1 MPDEKHT
8 WSQEDIEQMT
18 QQADEASKSED
29 WDRAVALFRQLQDA
43 DRIIH
48 GSEAKLQ
55 WALRMRDID
64 NLYKQGKAH
73 LEAQRYSDALTSLR
87 KARLMYA
94 SHYKDVDALIVD
106 AQAALQKQNWETRPV
121 TSQKKGCFL
130 LGGALALMIFVV
142 ALAACAAPTPTPAPT
157 ALPAPNSSSGRAG
170 NLTAQQRTNM
180 YTSAPPMTID
190 PNKKYVATIK
200 TAKGSIVVELD
211 AKSAPQTV
219 NNFVFLAR
227 DGFYNNLTFHRVE
240 PGFVIQGGD
249 PRGTGQGGPGY
260 TVPAEIKLKHT
271 KGAIAMARLPD
282 QVNPKRDS
290 SGSQFYITLAATPF
304 LDDGYTAFGYVT
316 QGIDVVEKIAIS
328 DVIQSVTIDEK

>member
-1 MPDEKHT
+1 MPEAKSPWTQEEIEK
-8 WSQEDIEQMT
+8 MT
-18 QQADEASKSED
+18 QQADDASKAED
-29 WDRAVALFRQLQDA
+29 WERAVALFRQLQDA

-48 GSEAKLQ
+48 GNEAKLQ

-73 LEAQRYSDALTSLR
+73 LEAQRYNDALTSLR

-94 SHYKDVDALIVD
+94 SHYKDVDALIVE
-106 AQAALQKQNWETRPV
+106 AQTALQKQNWETRPV
-121 TSQKKGCFL
+121 ASQKKGCFL
-130 LGGALALMIFVV
+130 LGGAMTLMILAAV
-142 ALAACAAPTPTPAPT
+142 LAACASPTPTPAPT
-157 ALPAPNSSSGRAG
+157 SLPASTSSATRAG
-170 NLTAQQRTNM
+170 NLTPQQRINM
-180 YTSAPPMTID
+180 YSSAPAMKID
-190 PNKKYVATIK
+190 SNKKHIATIK
-200 TAKGSIVVELD
+200 TVKGSIVVELD

-227 DGFYNNLTFHRVE
+227 DGFYDNLTFHRVE

-260 TVPAEIKLKHT
+260 TIPAEIKLKHG

-304 LDDGYTAFGYVT
+304 LDDDYTAFGNVT
-316 QGIDVVEKIAIS
+316 QGMDVVEKIAIG
-328 DVIQSVTIDEK
+328 DAIQSVTIEEK